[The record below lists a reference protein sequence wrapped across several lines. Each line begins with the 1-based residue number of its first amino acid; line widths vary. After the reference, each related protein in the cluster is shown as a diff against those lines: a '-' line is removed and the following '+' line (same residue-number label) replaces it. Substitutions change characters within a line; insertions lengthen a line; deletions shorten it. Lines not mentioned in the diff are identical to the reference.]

1 MCFIWSVLRG
11 RIIWVNLPLR
21 HSFHLSLCF
30 LFAQA
35 AASLFF
41 TSRELTWLFQ
51 GFSII
56 SRCWTK
62 YNIEDTIIF
71 KSFYTFC
78 SVLGSKSSSFT
89 FRLHTLLNSQ
99 QFFLL
104 SLPMSPTSMAQ
115 FSAFCVPLWD
125 LTEFSSMKALFWTC
139 SQCGFLS
146 GEVENPSH
154 PCCLPQLCKYSWK
167 LASGQ
172 CRL

>member
-11 RIIWVNLPLR
+11 RIIWINLPLR

-62 YNIEDTIIF
+62 YNIENTIIF
-71 KSFYTFC
+71 KSVYMFY
-78 SVLGSKSSSFT
+78 SVIGSKSSYILFYIQTSHFT
-89 FRLHTLLNSQ
+89 EFTAIFPPFIANVPNINGSVLT
-99 QFFLL
+99 FLC
-104 SLPMSPTSMAQ
+104 SSER
-115 FSAFCVPLWD
+115 
-125 LTEFSSMKALFWTC
+125 LTEFSNMKALF
-139 SQCGFLS
+139 
-146 GEVENPSH
+146 
-154 PCCLPQLCKYSWK
+154 
-167 LASGQ
+167 
-172 CRL
+172 

>member
-78 SVLGSKSSSFT
+78 SVLGSKSSYILFYIQTSHFT
-89 FRLHTLLNSQ
+89 K
-99 QFFLL
+99 
-104 SLPMSPTSMAQ
+104 
-115 FSAFCVPLWD
+115 FSAIFPPFIANVPNINGSVLD
-125 LTEFSSMKALFWTC
+125 FLCSSVRLNRILKHEGTFLNLFSVWV
-139 SQCGFLS
+139 SQ
-146 GEVENPSH
+146 
-154 PCCLPQLCKYSWK
+154 W
-167 LASGQ
+167 
-172 CRL
+172 